1 MNVDSLLQLHVYLQ
15 ERTREGEIKKY
26 HVIWP
31 NWTGYKTVVEESY
44 ISEIPIKHPIFPCFT
59 YEIYPSQWA
68 SRQAVAY
75 PTDAKLRHF
84 VLLSESLGIEV
95 LSLNE
100 PVVNEVL
107 SGKEWSEITPQAKSR
122 VLIASLE
129 QEEVDRALGQNQ

>member
-26 HVIWP
+26 HVVWQD
-31 NWTGYKTVVEESY
+31 WTGYKTVVEESY
-44 ISEIPIKHPIFPCFT
+44 ISEISIKHPIFPCFT
-59 YEIYPSQWA
+59 YEINPSQWV
-68 SRQAVAY
+68 SRQSAAY

-95 LSLNE
+95 LALNE